1 MAGPA
6 RLLKPDVTAP
16 PEVKPV
22 PILAPSRDAEFAWLK
37 AHALEYPGQWVALD
51 GVNLLGSALRLKDLL
66 QQLGSLV
73 QERNPLFHRV
83 DVD

>member
-1 MAGPA
+1 M
-6 RLLKPDVTAP
+6 
-16 PEVKPV
+16 
-22 PILAPSRDAEFAWLK
+22 PILDRPRDAEFAWLK
-37 AHALEYPGQWVALD
+37 EHAQEYPGHWVALD